1 MNCKNYNDHLKAY
14 VDGELRGLLRLR
26 VSRHVHA
33 CEACQA
39 ECHEMKQL
47 SQRLQAIEMPPMP
60 EGLRE
65 RILQTVET
73 KYQPEITSQ
82 RQAWRWAYA
91 VPLVLMISA
100 LYAVYKF
107 NAIPGT
113 EMQKSPPTSSTRVA
127 QQPAEADALYNVP
140 APLRESKKV
149 SSGAFA
155 SNPPASSEMSETS
168 QEAATE
174 PNASDRPIPS
184 AVDQDKAPL
193 RQQPKQAPAG
203 RTRSNATLPKSALA
217 EPVQE
222 ISLQLEVQDLNKALH
237 STLTAAESHQA
248 VLKATAYET
257 NGHAASYVEIEL
269 QIPQEKLE
277 GFKAK
282 LQKTGKVTS
291 EKVLYAAGTES
302 PPAQNLGI
310 KPEAGTLAPPPGM
323 DSNTGDNSVQGGG
336 QETFTGSRS
345 AQPQTPAA
353 DKAAEEKTR
362 LQMHAPQGNASPKQ
376 EERET
381 HLKRTVAMPVVKIRL
396 ILQQTK

>member
-1 MNCKNYNDHLKAY
+1 MNCRNYNDHLKAY

-26 VSRHVHA
+26 VSRHVLA

-39 ECHEMKQL
+39 ECREMKQL
-47 SQRLQAIEMPPMP
+47 SQRLQAIEMPTVP

-65 RILQTVET
+65 RVLQTVET
-73 KYQPEITSQ
+73 KYQPEIKSQ
-82 RQAWRWAYA
+82 RRAWRWAYA
-91 VPLVLMISA
+91 VPLVLMVSV
-100 LYAVYKF
+100 LYAVYKT
-107 NAIPGT
+107 NPIPGM
-113 EMQKSPPTSSTRVA
+113 EMQKSPPASPTRVA
-127 QQPAEADALYNVP
+127 QQPAEADALYSVP
-140 APLRESKKV
+140 EPMRGSEKL
-149 SSGAFA
+149 SSGAIA
-155 SNPPASSEMSETS
+155 SNPPTALETLS
-168 QEAATE
+168 QEAAAPQNT
-174 PNASDRPIPS
+174 
-184 AVDQDKAPL
+184 KAPPAPSVEDQNKASL

-203 RTRSNATLPKSALA
+203 RTRFNASLPKSALA

-291 EKVLYAAGTES
+291 EKVLYAADTES

-323 DSNTGDNSVQGGG
+323 DNNTGDSSVQGGG
-336 QETFTGSRS
+336 QEAFTGGRG

-353 DKAAEEKTR
+353 DKGAEEKTR
-362 LQMHAPQGNASPKQ
+362 LQMPAPQGNVSPK
-376 EERET
+376 REDKET
-381 HLKRTVAMPVVKIRL
+381 QPKRAVALPVVKIRL

>member
-47 SQRLQAIEMPPMP
+47 SQRLQAIEMPSVP

-65 RILQTVET
+65 RVLQTVET
-73 KYQPEITSQ
+73 KYQPERTHKQ
-82 RQAWRWAYA
+82 QAWRWAYA
-91 VPLVLMISA
+91 VPLVLMVSV

-140 APLRESKKV
+140 APLRGSEKV
-149 SSGAFA
+149 SSGAIA
-155 SNPPASSEMSETS
+155 SNPPTSTDLETLS
-168 QEAATE
+168 QEAAA
-174 PNASDRPIPS
+174 PQNAKALPPPS
-184 AVDQDKAPL
+184 IEDQNKASL

-222 ISLQLEVQDLNKALH
+222 ISWQLEVQDLNKALH
-237 STLTAAESHQA
+237 STLTAAENHQA

-323 DSNTGDNSVQGGG
+323 DSNTGDSSVQGGG
-336 QETFTGSRS
+336 QEAFTGGRG

-362 LQMHAPQGNASPKQ
+362 LQMHAPQGNVSPK
-376 EERET
+376 REDKET
-381 HLKRTVAMPVVKIRL
+381 QPKRAVAMPLVKIRL